1 MNELLQ
7 KELKQILNG
16 RFSLSESTRANYA
29 RGEDSYEPVL
39 SQAVA
44 FPETNEEVSKILKLC
59 NEHKVPV
66 VPFGTGTSLEGH
78 VVGNEN
84 GITISLEKMN
94 KVLSV
99 NGNDFDCRVQANV
112 TRKQLNEY
120 LREDGIFF
128 PIDPGADAALGGM
141 AATSA
146 SGTMAVK
153 YGTMRT
159 VVSGL
164 TVVLANGD
172 IVKTGTRAKKSSA
185 GYNLT
190 NLFIGSEGTLGIITE
205 VHLRLSPIPESIMS
219 AVCHFPDLESAVLT
233 AQEVIQYGVPIARI
247 EMLNKDQM
255 EISIK
260 YSKLENVEPLP
271 TLFFEFHG
279 SESSNKESIKIV
291 EELSKNNGG
300 NDFKWAESIEDRNK
314 LWKAR
319 HEIYYAVKAQGT
331 NVKIYATD
339 ICVPISNLV
348 ECIKFSEKEI
358 QQYGLKAPMVGHVGD
373 GNFHVTVIYDPAKKG
388 EYEIIR
394 NFSDKLIDKA
404 LELEGTITGEHG
416 IGLQKKEYLLKEHPD
431 NLPLMKSIK
440 RSLDVNNIMNPG
452 KVFDLN

>member
-1 MNELLQ
+1 MNDI
-7 KELKQILNG
+7 LKQNLTEILKD
-16 RFSLSESTRANYA
+16 RISFSEGTRANYA
-29 RGEDSYEPVL
+29 RGEDAYEPVL
-39 SQAVA
+39 SKAVV
-44 FPETNEEVSKILKLC
+44 FPETNEEVSKILKFC

-78 VVGNEN
+78 AVGNEN

-94 KVLSV
+94 KVLNV
-99 NGNDFDCRVQANV
+99 NASDFDCRVQANV

-120 LREDGIFF
+120 LREDGVFF

-141 AATSA
+141 AACSA

-172 IVKTGTRAKKSSA
+172 IIKTGTRAKKSSA

-233 AQEVIQYGVPIARI
+233 AQEVIQYGIPIARI

-260 YSKLENVEPLP
+260 YSKLENAEPLP

-279 SESSNKESIKIV
+279 SESANKEAIKIV

-300 NDFKWAESIEDRNK
+300 SDFKWAESIEERNK

-319 HEIYYAVKAQGT
+319 HEIYYAVKAQGE

-358 QQYGLKAPMVGHVGD
+358 QQHGLKAPMVGHVGD
-373 GNFHVTVIYDPAKKG
+373 GNFHVTVIYDPAKEG
-388 EYEIIR
+388 EYKIIR
-394 NFSDKLIDKA
+394 DFSDKLIDKA
-404 LELEGTITGEHG
+404 LQLEGTITGEHG

-440 RSLDVNNIMNPG
+440 RSLDQNNIMNPG

>member
-1 MNELLQ
+1 MNEQIQ
-7 KELKQILNG
+7 KKLKSIFNG
-16 RFSLSESTRANYA
+16 RFSMSESTRANYA
-29 RGEDSYEPVL
+29 RGEDTYDPIL
-39 SQAVA
+39 SQAVV
-44 FPETNEEVSKILKLC
+44 FPETNDEVSKILKLC
-59 NEHKVPV
+59 NEHKIPV
-66 VPFGTGTSLEGH
+66 VPFGTGTSLEGN

-99 NGNDFDCRVQANV
+99 NAADFDCRVQANV

-120 LREDGIFF
+120 LREDGVFF

-141 AATSA
+141 ASTSA

-172 IVKTGTRAKKSSA
+172 IVKTGGRAKKSSA

-205 VHLRLSPIPESIMS
+205 VQLRLSPIPENIMS
-219 AVCHFPDLESAVLT
+219 AVCYFPDLDSAVLT
-233 AQEVIQYGVPIARI
+233 SQEVIQYGLNVARI

-260 YSKLENVEPLP
+260 YSKLENVKASP

-279 SESSNKESIKIV
+279 SETSNKETIKLV

-300 NDFKWAESIEDRNK
+300 SDFKWAESIEERNK

-319 HEIYYAVKAQGT
+319 HDVYYSVKALG
-331 NVKIYATD
+331 NNMKVYSTD
-339 ICVPISNLV
+339 ICVPISKLV
-348 ECIKFSEKEI
+348 ECVSWAEKHVKEN
-358 QQYGLKAPMVGHVGD
+358 GLIAPMVGHVGD
-373 GNFHVTVIYDPAKKG
+373 GNFHSIILYDPKDEEKQKL
-388 EYEIIR
+388 IR
-394 NFSDKLIDKA
+394 DYSDKLIQKA

-416 IGLQKKEYLLKEHPD
+416 IGLQKKHYLLKQHPD
-431 NLPLMKSIK
+431 NLPAMKSIK
-440 RSLDVNNIMNPG
+440 RSMDPNNIMNPG
-452 KVFDLN
+452 KIFDLN